1 MLEKPLPK
9 SQSITAEEA
18 TGELVRNK
26 VTENIVRP
34 KPMSDMNSRN
44 VEKIVIR
51 LDKRQE
57 ILKELGQVL

>member
-44 VEKIVIR
+44 VEKIVI
-51 LDKRQE
+51 
-57 ILKELGQVL
+57 